1 MPTSHPQRPPHLKSE
16 AFIEQNGKKVDA
28 PIHEPIL
35 NGINKEA
42 EKRLRL
48 KSAQR
53 ALARGLPPEV
63 VSNLFGGK

>member
-1 MPTSHPQRPPHLKSE
+1 MPTSRQGNE
-16 AFIEQNGKKVDA
+16 GFIEQNGKKVDA

-35 NGINKEA
+35 NGINKVT

-63 VSNLFGGK
+63 VSDLFGDK